1 MARGDPLKPIEQW
14 HEIRENDFLE
24 NLTFRRP
31 FVRKFFTSNIVR
43 RTLAHLFARYGSS
56 SLPLQAT
63 TQGYLKVTGMNGLQ
77 KHLHYEAQADDIIP
91 EAGQPCSIITQTP
104 PVFGMSRRVANFPN
118 AAASAGTIW
127 VPVIHDNWDG
137 ASLDIN
143 IHAYSDTACV
153 SGVSDDVDF
162 RIGVHHYPRYV
173 NFDDTGSLSAIHY
186 LMLPT
191 AYTYVCT
198 NVKIPIQVKGG
209 LPIDTDGFWAIKI
222 KRYAG
227 DTFPGDVY
235 VVAVSVECDLS

>member
-153 SGVSDDVDF
+153 SGVSDDVDWVLEMQFQYRGPLPGEYINSCGIQLSDLDAPTQEEARIITFSDVMGKTTGAIGDIADTNMWGF
-162 RIGVHHYPRYV
+162 RHG
-173 NFDDTGSLSAIHY
+173 
-186 LMLPT
+186 
-191 AYTYVCT
+191 
-198 NVKIPIQVKGG
+198 
-209 LPIDTDGFWAIKI
+209 TDRF
-222 KRYAG
+222 R
-227 DTFPGDVY
+227 
-235 VVAVSVECDLS
+235 LHRQ